1 MHCATL
7 LGVEIDS
14 KLSFY
19 EHVEK
24 VCKKLAS
31 RIAILRKIRA
41 YLPLNQRLQ
50 YYNSV
55 IRPIMSYANVIWA
68 SCDKELLYRIFKLQ
82 KRAPRV
88 VCYADR
94 LASSVALF
102 NMLGWIPFYEQ
113 HKIDKCALMYKR
125 VNGMLPNYLND
136 HLVLNNKRH
145 SRNTRYATINAVC
158 PKYKRETEGGRSF
171 AVTATKLWNNLP
183 LHTRKLDSVT
193 CLRKNMFARIFKEQ
207 LTLKHF
213 VV

>member
-1 MHCATL
+1 MVTYCVTKM
-7 LGVEIDS
+7 I
-14 KLSFY
+14 
-19 EHVEK
+19 
-24 VCKKLAS
+24 
-31 RIAILRKIRA
+31 
-41 YLPLNQRLQ
+41 PT
-50 YYNSV
+50 
-55 IRPIMSYANVIWA
+55 
-68 SCDKELLYRIFKLQ
+68 
-82 KRAPRV
+82 
-88 VCYADR
+88 
-94 LASSVALF
+94 SS
-102 NMLGWIPFYEQ
+102 Q

-145 SRNTRYATINAVC
+145 SRDTRYATINAVC

-193 CLRKNMFARIFKEQ
+193 CLKKNMFARIFKEQ